1 MLNIAGLNQFYGGSH
16 TLWDVNFDIPAGSCV
31 CLMGRNGVGKTTL
44 LKCIMGLIA
53 VRDGNI
59 NYNGAVLNLAKPE
72 LRAELGIGY
81 VPQGREIFPL
91 LTVEENLKIGLR
103 AVRKQGIKAVPE
115 HIYEIFPVLKQ
126 MLKRRGGDLSGGQQ
140 QQLAIGR
147 ALVLNP
153 KLLILDEPTEGIQPN
168 IVSEIGDVIIRLNRS
183 RGIRTPLLKIGDEAK
198 DEVREGIVKIKNELG
213 VTILLVEQKLPFA
226 RKVADQF
233 YIMDRG
239 RGVAAGSMNQLTDEM
254 VKQYLTV

>member
-16 TLWDVNFDIPAGSCV
+16 TLWNVNFNIPAGSCV

-53 VRDGNI
+53 VRGGNI
-59 NYNGAVLNLAKPE
+59 NYNGAVLSHAKPE

-103 AVRKQGIKAVPE
+103 AVRKQGIKAIPE
-115 HIYEIFPVLKQ
+115 HIYDIFPVLKQ

-168 IVSEIGDVIIRLNRS
+168 IVSEIGDVIIRLNRAK
-183 RGIRTPLLKIGDEAK
+183 GLPTQLLKVGDEAK
-198 DEVREGIVKIKNELG
+198 DEVRDGIVKIKNELG

>member
-1 MLNIAGLNQFYGGSH
+1 MLNIAGLSQFYGGSH

-59 NYNGAVLNLAKPE
+59 NYNGAALNHAKPE

-103 AVRKQGIKAVPE
+103 AVRKQGIKAIPE
-115 HIYEIFPVLKQ
+115 QIYDIFPVLKQ

-147 ALVLNP
+147 ALVINP

-168 IVSEIGDVIIRLNRS
+168 IVSEIGDVIIRLNRAK
-183 RGIRTPLLKIGDEAK
+183 GVPTQLLKTGDEAK
-198 DEVREGIVKIKNELG
+198 DEVSDGIIKIKNELG

-233 YIMDRG
+233 YIMNRG
-239 RGVAAGSMNQLTDEM
+239 RGVASGKMAELNEDM
-254 VKQYLTV
+254 VKRYLTV